1 MSLLDTASLI
11 VTPNGYKEGTLYSVI
26 PSDGSGD
33 MSVVRATTATRVN
46 SAGLVEL
53 VPYNLLS
60 WSEQFDNAYWQKSS
74 ATITA
79 NTTTAPDGT
88 STADTL
94 TITSGGYL
102 LQQLTLFPA
111 VSGQSV
117 TISIYT
123 KNQIT
128 DFLLFGGATASGTDT
143 YTITDSGNGWYRHTR
158 TRVFTTTTSVLPVQ
172 FIIYDQVG
180 NNFIWGAQLV
190 EGSTAKDYQKT
201 ETRLNI
207 PRLDY
212 SNGTCPSL
220 LVEPQRTNNFQYS
233 SQFDNAYWTKVAAT
247 VTANNIVSPSGIQDA
262 EKVEFN
268 SGYINGTVTVADNQ
282 TYTIS
287 FFAKK
292 GTANLFQISEA
303 FYVGTTVAF
312 DLNTGTVTSGTGSIE
327 DYGNGWYRCSM
338 QFTYGVGQV
347 VASWLVRNYQTGYI
361 YLWGAQ
367 LEAGSYPTS
376 YIPTTSASVTRNA
389 DVVSKTGISSL
400 IGQTEGTV
408 FLDYIWNNNANDV
421 IPIAINGDGGKF
433 VWFRLNGVQFYGNG
447 GSLVF
452 DYSPSN
458 GVYNQRYKLA
468 FVYGQNDFRVFMNGV
483 LVASQT
489 SGTFSGAFNEILFT
503 PIGSTPYNDSTK
515 HNAISLWKTKLTNT
529 QLAQLTTI

>member
-1 MSLLDTASLI
+1 
-11 VTPNGYKEGTLYSVI
+11 
-26 PSDGSGD
+26 
-33 MSVVRATTATRVN
+33 
-46 SAGLVEL
+46 
-53 VPYNLLS
+53 
-60 WSEQFDNAYWQKSS
+60 
-74 ATITA
+74 
-79 NTTTAPDGT
+79 
-88 STADTL
+88 
-94 TITSGGYL
+94 
-102 LQQLTLFPA
+102 
-111 VSGQSV
+111 
-117 TISIYT
+117 
-123 KNQIT
+123 
-128 DFLLFGGATASGTDT
+128 
-143 YTITDSGNGWYRHTR
+143 
-158 TRVFTTTTSVLPVQ
+158 
-172 FIIYDQVG
+172 
-180 NNFIWGAQLV
+180 
-190 EGSTAKDYQKT
+190 
-201 ETRLNI
+201 
-207 PRLDY
+207 
-212 SNGTCPSL
+212 L

-408 FLDYIWNNNANDV
+408 FFDGVVNNIQNTSTNILNTNKNPTTISSFTLGKINATNMFSF
-421 IPIAINGDGGKF
+421 NF
-433 VWFRLNGVQFYGNG
+433 FLGN
-447 GSLVF
+447 
-452 DYSPSN
+452 
-458 GVYNQRYKLA
+458 
-468 FVYGQNDFRVFMNGV
+468 
-483 LVASQT
+483 
-489 SGTFSGAFNEILFT
+489 GTFSSINLSSTNAFANATRTKVAVRYKSGDFAMYVNGTLQATSASTYTVNGTKSELFL
-503 PIGSTPYNDSTK
+503 NDITTYFNYQESVSF
-515 HNAISLWKTKLTNT
+515 NSVVLFPNILTNT
-529 QLAQLTTI
+529 QLAQITTI